1 MKLLIRFAVIAA
13 LFACVV
19 WAISRYLGPD
29 DLRACPLRPTDS
41 TDCASA
47 DAIIALSG
55 GDTSARAAEAISLYT
70 HGWAP
75 LLIFSGAAADKS
87 GPSNAEVMRTQA
99 LAAGVPDEAIIIETR
114 SENTSQNAEQTSDIL
129 TARGIKSIILVT
141 SAYHQ
146 RRASLEFARRAP
158 GIEVRNHPVASD
170 SQWSEWWWL
179 TPTGWWLAI
188 PEVGRSLYISMGGP
202 TV

>member
-1 MKLLIRFAVIAA
+1 MKLLIRLAIVAA

-29 DLRACPLRPTDS
+29 DLQLCPVRPTDS
-41 TDCASA
+41 TDCGSA

-55 GDTSARAAEAISLYT
+55 GDTSARAAEAIALYK

-99 LAAGVPDEAIIIETR
+99 LAAGVSADAIVIETR

-158 GIEVRNHPVASD
+158 AIEVRNHPVASD

-179 TPTGWWLAI
+179 TPTGWWLAV
-188 PEVGRSLYISMGGP
+188 PEVARSLYVSMGGP
-202 TV
+202 TA